1 MKQSNLNTQW
11 NKTNSLL
18 LKSNI
23 FHVYFNLLEK
33 FELKKTKFKMVSM
46 HSEKPKCAPS
56 CLWKVPPSLPLKWLQ
71 CSLIEDGPLL
81 SFPGRLSSASPWRLS
96 SASPFHASLNEAIDG
111 VTSLA
116 FCPQVVSEAPQHFRS
131 SEIQANCDALSAS
144 LSAWSFPFTPAC
156 PGQYTYRSFR
166 GWMLTLDPFVW
177 AFTFCSE
184 LTESVW
190 MMACVVWFT
199 SSGCVTASTSS
210 QARGWGHESCTDSW
224 MVVAPCLTVKPHPDR
239 TLVTIRLTQ

>member
-33 FELKKTKFKMVSM
+33 FELQKTKFKMVSM
-46 HSEKPKCAPS
+46 HSEKPKGAPS

-81 SFPGRLSSASPWRLS
+81 SFPGRLS

-166 GWMLTLDPFVW
+166 GWMLTLDPFLSGLSLFVVNSLNLCEW
-177 AFTFCSE
+177 
-184 LTESVW
+184 W
-190 MMACVVWFT
+190 HVWFD
-199 SSGCVTASTSS
+199 SPLQGVWLLPPPVKLEVEAMK
-210 QARGWGHESCTDSW
+210 AALIHGWWSHPAWQRSPT
-224 MVVAPCLTVKPHPDR
+224 LTGLWWP
-239 TLVTIRLTQ
+239 